1 MSSYLNTVLG
11 FLFLVLQL
19 INPSTAKASNNDLNI
34 LDHNI
39 ILVNTNAT
47 VPKKE
52 QTNFE
57 TINPTKDTKIDDACK
72 KGLYHIE
79 NAASLIDLQAK
90 CWKVIG
96 NIEISSNFSGSMVD
110 LGLIKEI
117 EGDLIIKKNKHIFR
131 IQGYNLES
139 LRKIEL
145 ESLTAFVSLDLPVL
159 KEVSTIDWRVNFNIN
174 LICFNSG

>member
-57 TINPTKDTKIDDACK
+57 TINPI
-72 KGLYHIE
+72 KGY
-79 NAASLIDLQAK
+79 
-90 CWKVIG
+90 
-96 NIEISSNFSGSMVD
+96 
-110 LGLIKEI
+110 
-117 EGDLIIKKNKHIFR
+117 KNR
-131 IQGYNLES
+131 
-139 LRKIEL
+139 
-145 ESLTAFVSLDLPVL
+145 
-159 KEVSTIDWRVNFNIN
+159 
-174 LICFNSG
+174 